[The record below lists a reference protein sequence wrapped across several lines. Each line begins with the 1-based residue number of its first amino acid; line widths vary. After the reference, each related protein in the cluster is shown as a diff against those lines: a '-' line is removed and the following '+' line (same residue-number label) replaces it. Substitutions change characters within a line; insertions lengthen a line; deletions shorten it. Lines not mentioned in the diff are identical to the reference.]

1 MWDQTVEYHDLAM
14 VCSDLNVPSRPLPD
28 GFGYR
33 GFQPGD
39 EHHWAEIERSAGEF
53 TNLTDAL
60 ARFDQDFG
68 ADQAELGRRMLF
80 LTTASG
86 EAIGTA
92 TAWFDQGVGQL
103 YWVGVDQRYQR
114 RGFARPLVAHTMRRL
129 WQLGHRQAKLSTQE
143 HPTPQLGGGAGLS
156 QPRLAAVRRRP
167 TGLCRRLAGDRPT
180 DPWRGGEVK
189 LPLRP
194 GLAARPLRGSDG
206 AHEYTVIWG

>member
-129 WQLGHRQAKLSTQE
+129 WQLGHRQAKLSTQ
-143 HPTPQLGGGAGLS
+143 TPS
-156 QPRLAAVRRRP
+156 WVAVRVYLSLGWQPYDDGQPDYVDGWRVID
-167 TGLCRRLAGDRPT
+167 RLT
-180 DPWRGGEVK
+180 
-189 LPLRP
+189 P
-194 GLAARPLRGSDG
+194 GAVAR
-206 AHEYTVIWG
+206 